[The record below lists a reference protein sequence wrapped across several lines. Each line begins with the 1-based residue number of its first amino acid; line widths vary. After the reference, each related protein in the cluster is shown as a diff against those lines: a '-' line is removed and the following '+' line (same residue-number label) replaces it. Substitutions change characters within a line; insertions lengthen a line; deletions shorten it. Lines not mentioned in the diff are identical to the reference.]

1 MISTQLKRRKGDKES
16 EPLANPRWTKN
27 DNAFWFYWYCQ
38 HQAYVGNEG
47 KFVGKKR
54 KPKP

>member
-47 KFVGKKR
+47 KFVGKER